1 MTDIILNHRS
11 IRKYKSDKIPEKT
24 LDIILKAGI
33 RASNTGNMQ
42 AYSII
47 VTQDET
53 KKQELLPLHFN
64 QEAVKQAP
72 LILTFCADLN
82 RFTKWCKLR
91 NANPAYDNFL
101 WFYTASIDAVIT
113 AQNCALAAEAEGL
126 GICYMGTTN
135 YTAEKI
141 IEVLK
146 LPKGVIP
153 VTTLTVGYPDE
164 APYLTDRLPDNAVV
178 HYETYKDFSDE
189 DINKIY
195 EHLEKSDFTKKLTEE
210 NGTENLAQVFTEK
223 RYTKENNIAFSLSL
237 LDVVKKQGFW
247 NHPQKKR
254 KLF

>member
-1 MTDIILNHRS
+1 MKDVILNHRS
-11 IRKYKSDKIPEKT
+11 IRKYKSDKISEDI

-47 VTQDET
+47 VTQDEN
-53 KKQELLPLHFN
+53 KKAELLPLHFN
-64 QEAVKQAP
+64 QEAVEQAP

-91 NANPAYDNFL
+91 KAKPVYDNFL

-135 YTAEKI
+135 YTAERI
-141 IEVLK
+141 IEVLN

-153 VTTLTVGYPDE
+153 VTTLTIGYPDE
-164 APYLTDRLPDNAVV
+164 TPYLTDRLPDKAVV
-178 HYETYKDFSDE
+178 HYETYKDFTDE
-189 DINKIY
+189 DINSIY
-195 EHLEKSDFTKKLTEE
+195 ENLENSDFSKQLIKE
-210 NGTENLAQVFTEK
+210 NGTENLAQVFTDK
-223 RYTKENNIAFSLSL
+223 RYIKENNIAFSKSL
-237 LDVVKKQGFW
+237 LEVVKKQGFW
-247 NHPQKKR
+247 NQ
-254 KLF
+254 